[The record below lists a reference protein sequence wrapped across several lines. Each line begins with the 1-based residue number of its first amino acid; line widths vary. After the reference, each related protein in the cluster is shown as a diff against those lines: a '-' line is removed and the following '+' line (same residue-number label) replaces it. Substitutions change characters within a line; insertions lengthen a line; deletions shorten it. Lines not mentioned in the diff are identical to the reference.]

1 MSGKFVEELDAAVY
15 NVKSNEKVRHD
26 FMTLQMYLL
35 EHELEAEDRRAEEI
49 ALNLIRMGLSYSD
62 ISEATDLPLEKIQQ
76 LANLNHND

>member
-1 MSGKFVEELDAAVY
+1 
-15 NVKSNEKVRHD
+15 
-26 FMTLQMYLL
+26 MTLQMYLL